1 MTQQQ
6 RNDYIAEKIL
16 GANKKIQHDKT
27 WLYVP
32 GKEFEPPF
40 EWEFPDGRIVNSKT
54 DFESL
59 PEWVGPIC
67 EVVFPL
73 LAEENWNISFLY
85 NGYVSLVD
93 SEGWAIVD
101 IRIGPLST
109 VLVNAH
115 IKISE
120 E

>member
-16 GANKKIQHDKT
+16 GAKKKILYHT
-27 WLYVP
+27 WLYVK
-32 GKEFEPPF
+32 GKEFHPPF
-40 EWEFPDGRIVNSKT
+40 EWEFSKGETFNSRT

-67 EVVFPL
+67 GVVFPL
-73 LAEENWNISFLY
+73 LAQKNWCISFLH
-85 NGYVSLVD
+85 NGHVSLRD
-93 SEGWAIVD
+93 SEDWAILN
-101 IRIGPLST
+101 IRTGSLATILID
-109 VLVNAH
+109 AH